1 MAELP
6 EDKCWL
12 AVAPSFNHFAIFHS
26 QCNVQ
31 CKCCYWISST
41 QLTLKMQEHNLHC
54 YSAHKGWEV
63 RAIFCRASSYCTS
76 SQVQPLHPQ
85 TGIVSVL
92 MQAWSKE
99 NPKIKEN
106 SACRQCM
113 ALLHL
118 VEMSGWRIVRESP
131 LIVSNVAHHFLGNST
146 VTEQHRTYPS

>member
-63 RAIFCRASSYCTS
+63 RAIFCR
-76 SQVQPLHPQ
+76 
-85 TGIVSVL
+85 
-92 MQAWSKE
+92 K
-99 NPKIKEN
+99 
-106 SACRQCM
+106 QCIL
-113 ALLHL
+113 LLHL
-118 VEMSGWRIVRESP
+118 IPGTAIAYPDRNC
-131 LIVSNVAHHFLGNST
+131 VSSDASLV
-146 VTEQHRTYPS
+146 